1 MIQRPLI
8 RVLSGFAFIFSAAL
22 TASSAASAADKLVYQ
37 VHHSKYGNI
46 GTYTNTI
53 EKDGNSTTVTTQGEI
68 KVALLGVVL
77 YRQDILRV
85 EKWDG
90 DRLVSFHGVTTVN
103 GKPLEINGTAEG
115 DHFKVATPNGSFSAP
130 LAIRMANPWSANVL
144 KGDMVMTPDRG
155 VVENVRVVARDDA
168 NVALG
173 SKTVRAK
180 QYEID
185 RTDGQKRY
193 GIWLDERG
201 TPVKFDMVNAQG
213 VVTFSL
219 AL

>member
-1 MIQRPLI
+1 MKTRPLA
-8 RVLSGFAFIFSAAL
+8 LALCAASAAVVFCAPA
-22 TASSAASAADKLVYQ
+22 TAADKLVYQ

-53 EKDGNSTTVTTQGEI
+53 EKEGDATTVTTQGEI
-68 KVALLGVVL
+68 KVAILGVVL

-103 GKPLEINGTAEG
+103 GKPMEVNGTAEG
-115 DHFKVATPNGSFSAP
+115 DHFKVATPTGSFTAP
-130 LAIRMANPWSANVL
+130 LTVRMANPWSSNVL

-155 VVENVRVVARDDA
+155 VLENVKIVSGGDTQ
-168 NVALG
+168 VALG
-173 SKTVRAK
+173 SRTVKAK

-185 RTDGQKRY
+185 RMDGQKRY
-193 GIWLDERG
+193 EIWLDERG
-201 TPVKFDMVNAQG
+201 TPVKFNLVNAQG
-213 VVTFSL
+213 TITFSL

>member
-1 MIQRPLI
+1 ML
-8 RVLSGFAFIFSAAL
+8 VVCALCAAAL
-22 TASSAASAADKLVYQ
+22 FTTAPASAADKLVYQ
-37 VHHSKYGNI
+37 VQHSKYGNI

-53 EKDGNSTTVTTQGEI
+53 EKNGDATTVTTQGEI
-68 KVALLGVVL
+68 KVAILGVVL
-77 YRQDILRV
+77 YRQNILRV

-103 GKPLEINGTAEG
+103 GKPFEVNGTAEG

-130 LAIRMANPWSANVL
+130 LAVRMANPWSPNVL

-155 VVENVRVVARDDA
+155 ILENVKVVGGNDTQ
-168 NVALG
+168 VALG
-173 SKTVRAK
+173 SRTVTAK
-180 QYEID
+180 DYEIR

-193 GIWLDERG
+193 EVWLDDKG

-213 VVTFSL
+213 TVTFSL